1 MDKIEFRCMDGLIS
15 GTACSEPW
23 ATRWR
28 DMVVI
33 TSSTGSMSSRTC
45 QTTATTLSH
54 LLRMMFHLT
63 STVSNTSMYCVYFC
77 NKVNLMITLWSEILI
92 TWILLL
98 TVSNLRKLGTYAGND
113 AIVAFARLHH
123 VNVLIHQLSAPF
135 LLVRSNLLS
144 LFTMLDLAAAGRK
157 GPVSQSPSQS
167 PRTNVTSIFSV

>member
-33 TSSTGSMSSRTC
+33 TSSTGSMSSHTC
-45 QTTATTLSH
+45 QTTAATLSH
-54 LLRMMFHLT
+54 LLKMMFHLT
-63 STVSNTSMYCVYFC
+63 STVRNTCMYCVYFC
-77 NKVNLMITLWSEILI
+77 NKVNLITLWSEILI
-92 TWILLL
+92 TWILLF

-135 LLVRSNLLS
+135 LLVRINLLS
-144 LFTMLDLAAAGRK
+144 LVTMLDLPAAGRK

-167 PRTNVTSIFSV
+167 PTTNDTSIFSV